1 MNVLKEKIMSGKRL
15 CGTHVSMSEPTMCEV
30 IGHLGFDFIWV
41 DMEHSYLSCQDV
53 LIHANAGR
61 AAGTPVIV
69 RVPQHD
75 LTYTKKIME
84 MGVDGII
91 FPMIEDAKDMEKWL
105 SMTLYPPYGKRG
117 YGPLRAVRYGLDPSD
132 EYINQGHIQNICRF
146 IQIERI
152 SAVEDIEAIA
162 SNPYLDGIFF
172 GPFDLSGSINQLGN
186 LYGDD
191 VTALI
196 RRTVEIMKKHN
207 KAIGISIGTTDE
219 KELRHW
225 QDLGIQI
232 LSVASDYGYILSGAS
247 DVLNKLHTIQAE

>member
-1 MNVLKEKIMSGKRL
+1 
-15 CGTHVSMSEPTMCEV
+15 
-30 IGHLGFDFIWV
+30 
-41 DMEHSYLSCQDV
+41 
-53 LIHANAGR
+53 
-61 AAGTPVIV
+61 
-69 RVPQHD
+69 
-75 LTYTKKIME
+75 
-84 MGVDGII
+84 
-91 FPMIEDAKDMEKWL
+91 
-105 SMTLYPPYGKRG
+105 MTLYPPYGKRG
-117 YGPLRAVRYGLDPSD
+117 YGPIRAVRYGLDPSD

-196 RRTVEIMKKHN
+196 RRTVEIMKNHN

-247 DVLNKLHTIQAE
+247 DVLNKLHTVQAE